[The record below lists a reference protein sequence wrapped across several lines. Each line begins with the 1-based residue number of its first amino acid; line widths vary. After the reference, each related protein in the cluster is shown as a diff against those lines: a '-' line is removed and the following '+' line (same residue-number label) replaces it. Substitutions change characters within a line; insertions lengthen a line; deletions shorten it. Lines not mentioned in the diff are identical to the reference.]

1 METMMRLMIIM
12 VMMISTLVRCQDK
25 PRVGQD
31 GRPLLNKPKV
41 DMCMS
46 RPYHETYGNHHYFL
60 SWREPWNKFE
70 DWDWFNARY
79 VIKFLALLALTGQG
93 LVESTHVKH

>member
-1 METMMRLMIIM
+1 MCLLVVGQLLRFVHAAKSEQVSDLENMMKLTMIIM
-12 VMMISTLVRCQDK
+12 VMMINTLVRCQDK

-70 DWDWFNARY
+70 DWDWFNAR
-79 VIKFLALLALTGQG
+79 
-93 LVESTHVKH
+93 

>member
-1 METMMRLMIIM
+1 MNATVGQLLRFVRAAKDRTGSDRKFMMKVAIII
-12 VMMISTLVRCQDK
+12 VMMINTLVRCQDK

-70 DWDWFNARY
+70 DWDWFNAR
-79 VIKFLALLALTGQG
+79 
-93 LVESTHVKH
+93 

>member
-1 METMMRLMIIM
+1 MNTMKTVIIVM
-12 VMMISTLVRCQDK
+12 VMMVTMVGCQDK

-41 DMCMS
+41 EMCKT
-46 RPYHETYGNHHYFL
+46 RAYHEKYGNHHYFL

-70 DWDWFNARY
+70 DWDWFNARL
-79 VIKFLALLALTGQG
+79 VMKLRHSAKKQQLDMSLT
-93 LVESTHVKH
+93 